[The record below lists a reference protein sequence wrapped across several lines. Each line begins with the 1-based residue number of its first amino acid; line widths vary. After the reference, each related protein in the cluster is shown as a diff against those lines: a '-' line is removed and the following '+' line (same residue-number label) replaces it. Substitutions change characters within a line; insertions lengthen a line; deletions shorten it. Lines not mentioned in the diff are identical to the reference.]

1 MKCHL
6 CSAWFEIKTD
16 PENTRYVVVEGAKK
30 QADEWDT
37 EGQGVVQFKGK
48 YSLVS
53 VRFSLPFSVIYI
65 PFLMT
70 FVRSFLACSSL
81 LAFKEEADFLDAKV
95 KELQDDP
102 FFKLEKEEEDK
113 SKASEQHQQ
122 ISQLYSLASR
132 QWSDPWIQSQ
142 KLRKTF
148 REEKKVLKAKKVATE
163 EIRTRSGLHIEL
175 LPETEEDSVKAKL
188 VEFEGKQARE
198 NELRLREV
206 RMGGLVLGKRKGGER
221 RGELERRVRLG
232 TREQVDPFLNKG
244 AKLETASLE
253 GLQGVVKV
261 VKKRGIENG
270 NGIAIGN
277 GHVTAKN
284 GIRNTVTVGII
295 DGYTSESD

>member
-1 MKCHL
+1 MLLWRGPRNRPMSGIQKVKAW
-6 CSAWFEIKTD
+6 CSL
-16 PENTRYVVVEGAKK
+16 R
-30 QADEWDT
+30 
-37 EGQGVVQFKGK
+37 
-48 YSLVS
+48 VS
-53 VRFSLPFSVIYI
+53 ILLSQSVIFDFLFSVIYI
-65 PFLMT
+65 PFPEDFCLL
-70 FVRSFLACSSL
+70 RSLGCSSL
-81 LAFKEEADFLDAKV
+81 LSFKEEAEFLDTKD
-95 KELQDDP
+95 KELLDDP

-132 QWSDPWIQSQ
+132 QWSDPWTQSQ

-175 LPETEEDSVKAKL
+175 LPETEEDGVKARL
-188 VEFEGKQARE
+188 VEFEGKQAKE

-244 AKLETASLE
+244 GKMETASLE

-270 NGIAIGN
+270 NDIAAEN

-284 GIRNTVTVGII
+284 GIGNTATVGLI
-295 DGYTSESD
+295 DGYSSESD